1 MKRFWM
7 RSLTGQWIA
16 LTLVALA
23 VSQILF
29 YYIYRAEQARTVL
42 ELRRDEFLAR
52 AAAVARLMNTVEPG
66 LHPEILRAT
75 NTGVVRFWLTDEG
88 PVRIVDWQAAASEKL
103 LESPRPPEASVLGIQ
118 PRARW
123 EKPTGENRFG
133 EPAAKMM
140 HLRDWNGFGLVVPV
154 KDGLWLNAVYAK
166 PGTVTGPPWY
176 YYLSLAITAVLL
188 SLVSVL
194 LVRKLARPLRRL
206 TDSAERLGRGE
217 EVPPLPEEGA
227 DDVRRMTVAF
237 NRMQSRL
244 RRFVEDRTRMV
255 AAISHDLRTPITS
268 MRLRAEFIEDE
279 ETRVK
284 LISSLDEMKMM
295 AESTLAF
302 AREEAVIEETRAI
315 DINALLGSLCA
326 DLSDI
331 GWNVEFSEGE
341 RVVWRCRPDALRRA
355 IRNVIENAVRYGGRA
370 KVEAGVSANGLDVIV
385 EDGGPGIPAEDR
397 KRVFDPFVR
406 LEDSRNRGTGGA
418 GLGLSIARSIVT
430 SHGGE
435 IELLDGPPA
444 FQVRLHLPRD

>member
-23 VSQILF
+23 VSQTVF

-42 ELRRDEFLAR
+42 ELRRDEFLGR
-52 AAAVARLMNTVEPG
+52 AAAVARLMNTVDPV
-66 LHPEILRAT
+66 LHPEIMRAT
-75 NTGVVRFWLTDEG
+75 NTGAVRFWLTAEG
-88 PVRIVDWQAAASEKL
+88 PVNAVDWQASASTKL
-103 LESPRPPEASVLGIQ
+103 LESPRPPEASMLPVQ
-118 PRARW
+118 PRASW
-123 EKPTGENRFG
+123 EKPVGEDRFG
-133 EPAAKMM
+133 EPQAKMM
-140 HLRDWNGFGLVVPV
+140 HMSGWNGFGLVVPL
-154 KDGLWLNAVYAK
+154 KDGLWLNGVYAK
-166 PGTVTGPPWY
+166 PGAVTGPPWY

-188 SLVSVL
+188 SLVSIL
-194 LVRKLARPLRRL
+194 LVRRLARPLQRL

-268 MRLRAEFIEDE
+268 MRLRAEFVEDE

-302 AREEAVIEETRAI
+302 AREEAVNEKTRPI

-326 DLSDI
+326 DLSEI
-331 GWNVEFSEGE
+331 GWNVEFREGE
-341 RVVWRCRPDALRRA
+341 RVVWKCRPDALRRA
-355 IRNVIENAVRYGGRA
+355 FRNVIENAVRYGGCARVMA
-370 KVEAGVSANGLDVIV
+370 EVSADGLDVIV
-385 EDGGPGIPAEDR
+385 EDDGPGIPAVDR
-397 KRVFDPFVR
+397 ERVFDPFVR

-418 GLGLSIARSIVT
+418 GLGLSIARSIVRN
-430 SHGGE
+430 HGGE
-435 IELLDGPPA
+435 IELLDAPPA
-444 FQVRLHLPRD
+444 FRVKLHLPR

>member
-1 MKRFWM
+1 MRRFWM

-23 VSQILF
+23 ASQILF

-52 AAAVARLMNTVEPG
+52 AAAVARLVDTVDPA

-75 NTGVVRFWLTDEG
+75 NTGVVRFWMTGTG
-88 PVRIVDWQAAASEKL
+88 PGEMLAWQADAGARL
-103 LESPRPPEASVLGIQ
+103 LESARPPEASLLPPQ

-123 EKPTGENRFG
+123 EAPAGENRFASP
-133 EPAAKMM
+133 EARMAVLK
-140 HLRDWNGFGLVVPV
+140 DWNGFGLVVPV
-154 KDGLWLNAVYAK
+154 KEGLWLNAVYAK
-166 PGTVTGPPWY
+166 PGAVSGPPWY
-176 YYLSLAITAVLL
+176 HYLSLAITAVMLT
-188 SLVSVL
+188 LVSVL
-194 LVRKLARPLRRL
+194 LVRRLARPLRRL
-206 TDSAERLGRGE
+206 TDSAERVGRGE

-227 DDVRRMTVAF
+227 DDVRHLTVAF

-268 MRLRAEFIEDE
+268 MRLRAEFIDDE
-279 ETRVK
+279 ETRTK
-284 LISSLDEMKMM
+284 MISTLDEMKAM

-302 AREEAVIEETRAI
+302 AREEAVTEETRAI

-326 DLSDI
+326 DLCEI
-331 GWNVEFSEGE
+331 GWKVGFREGE
-341 RVVWRCRPDALRRA
+341 RTVWRCRPDALRRA
-355 IRNVIENAVRYGGRA
+355 FRNVIENAVRYGGSARVGFA
-370 KVEAGVSANGLDVIV
+370 VSAEGLEVMV
-385 EDGGPGIPAEDR
+385 EDDGPGIPADQRE
-397 KRVFDPFVR
+397 RVFDPFVR

-418 GLGLSIARSIVT
+418 GLGLSIARSIIR

-435 IELLDGPPA
+435 ITLLDGPP
-444 FQVRLHLPRD
+444 FRVGVTLPRD

>member
-1 MKRFWM
+1 MRRFWM

-23 VSQILF
+23 ASQILF

-42 ELRRDEFLAR
+42 ELRRDEFLGR
-52 AAAVARLMNTVEPG
+52 AAAVARLMNTVDPG

-75 NTGVVRFWLTDEG
+75 NTGAVRFWLTGEG
-88 PVRIVDWQAAASEKL
+88 PTDTIGWQASASEKL
-103 LESPRPPEASVLGIQ
+103 LESPRPPEASALGLQ
-118 PRARW
+118 PRTRW
-123 EKPTGENRFG
+123 EKPEGENRFG
-133 EPAAKMM
+133 EPEARMM
-140 HLRDWNGFGLVVPV
+140 HLDDWNGFGLVVPI

-166 PGTVTGPPWY
+166 PGAVTGPPWF

-194 LVRKLARPLRRL
+194 LVRRLARPLRRL
-206 TDSAERLGRGE
+206 TESAERLGRGE

-279 ETRVK
+279 ETREK

-302 AREEAVIEETRAI
+302 AREEAVTEETRAT
-315 DINALLGSLCA
+315 DVNALLGSLCA
-326 DLSDI
+326 DLSEI
-331 GWNVEFSEGE
+331 GWKVEFSEGE
-341 RVVWRCRPDALRRA
+341 RLVWRCRPDAMRRA
-355 IRNVIENAVRYGGRA
+355 LRNVIENAVRYGGYA
-370 KVEAGVSANGLDVIV
+370 TVNAGVSNDGLDVIV
-385 EDGGPGIPAEDR
+385 EDGGLGIPQEDR
-397 KRVFDPFVR
+397 ERVFDPFVR
-406 LEDSRNRGTGGA
+406 LEDSRNRETGGA
-418 GLGLSIARSIVT
+418 GLGLSIARSIIR

-435 IELLDGPPA
+435 IELMDAPPA
-444 FQVRLHLPRD
+444 FRVRLHLPRD

>member
-23 VSQILF
+23 ASQILF

-42 ELRRDEFLAR
+42 ELRRDEFLGR
-52 AAAVARLMNTVEPG
+52 AAAVARLMNTVDPG

-88 PVRIVDWQAAASEKL
+88 PGNIMTWQTSASEKL
-103 LESPRPPEASVLGIQ
+103 LESPRPPEASALMAQ

-123 EKPTGENRFG
+123 EKPQGEDRFG
-133 EPAAKMM
+133 EPKARMM
-140 HLRDWNGFGLVVPV
+140 HLKDWNGFGLVVPI

-166 PGTVTGPPWY
+166 PGTVTGPPWF

-279 ETRVK
+279 ETREK
-284 LISSLDEMKMM
+284 MISSLDEMKTM

-302 AREEAVIEETRAI
+302 AREEAVNEETRAI

-326 DLSDI
+326 DLSEI

-341 RVVWRCRPDALRRA
+341 RVVWRCRPDAMRRA
-355 IRNVIENAVRYGGRA
+355 FRNVIENAVRYGGYA
-370 KVEAGVSANGLDVIV
+370 KVKAEASHDGLDVTV
-385 EDGGPGIPAEDR
+385 EDGGPGISSEDR
-397 KRVFDPFVR
+397 ERVFDPFVR
-406 LEDSRNRGTGGA
+406 LEDSRNRETGGA
-418 GLGLSIARSIVT
+418 GLGLSIARSILRN
-430 SHGGE
+430 HGGE

-444 FQVRLHLPRD
+444 FRVRLHLPRD

>member
-23 VSQILF
+23 ASQILF

-52 AAAVARLMNTVEPG
+52 AAAVARLMNTVDPG

-75 NTGVVRFWLTDEG
+75 NTGAVRFWLTAQG
-88 PVRIVDWQAAASEKL
+88 PVDTAGWQASASEKL
-103 LESPRPPEASVLGIQ
+103 LESPRPPEASVLSVQ

-123 EKPTGENRFG
+123 DKPTGEDRFG
-133 EPAAKMM
+133 EPEARMM
-140 HLRDWNGFGLVVPV
+140 HLADWNGFGLVVPI

-166 PGTVTGPPWY
+166 PGTITGPPWF

-217 EVPPLPEEGA
+217 DVPPLPEEGA

-284 LISSLDEMKMM
+284 LISSLDEMKTM

-302 AREEAVIEETRAI
+302 AREESVNEETRAI

-326 DLSDI
+326 DLSEI

-341 RVVWRCRPDALRRA
+341 RVVWRCRPDSLRRA
-355 IRNVIENAVRYGGRA
+355 FRNVIENAVRYGGYA
-370 KVEAGVSANGLDVIV
+370 KVDAKVSTDGLDVTV
-385 EDGGPGIPAEDR
+385 EDGGPGISGADR
-397 KRVFDPFVR
+397 ERVFDPFVR

-418 GLGLSIARSIVT
+418 GLGLSIARSIVR

-435 IELLDGPPA
+435 ITLLDGPP
-444 FQVRLHLPRD
+444 FRVRLHLPRD

>member
-244 RRFVEDRTRMV
+244 RRFTSRQAFWSRSFIGRRTMSPSLSSTGQYGV
-255 AAISHDLRTPITS
+255 FSSHPRS
-268 MRLRAEFIEDE
+268 R
-279 ETRVK
+279 
-284 LISSLDEMKMM
+284 
-295 AESTLAF
+295 
-302 AREEAVIEETRAI
+302 
-315 DINALLGSLCA
+315 
-326 DLSDI
+326 
-331 GWNVEFSEGE
+331 
-341 RVVWRCRPDALRRA
+341 RPCGGGPRRA
-355 IRNVIENAVRYGGRA
+355 A
-370 KVEAGVSANGLDVIV
+370 
-385 EDGGPGIPAEDR
+385 
-397 KRVFDPFVR
+397 
-406 LEDSRNRGTGGA
+406 
-418 GLGLSIARSIVT
+418 
-430 SHGGE
+430 
-435 IELLDGPPA
+435 GPPRA
-444 FQVRLHLPRD
+444 SAAAPGRRGRPSPRRWSRAG